1 MLIKSI
7 LKSILKSLFFMKNSI
22 RTILFSV
29 TTILLIILVSC
40 NPAKKYEKAEA
51 SEIQDYL
58 SKNPNLLFEKKT
70 SGLYF
75 LDVTVGTGRA
85 PINQDSVWV
94 KYTGKLLNGTTF
106 DTNVGRIDTLKFP
119 VYQGIMIYGFEEGIS
134 YMKEGG
140 KSMLVIPSGLAY
152 GSMGGYN
159 IAGYTPLLFELELV
173 KVKAGPVK

>member
-1 MLIKSI
+1 
-7 LKSILKSLFFMKNSI
+7 MKNCI

-29 TTILLIILVSC
+29 TTILLITLVSC

-58 SKNPNLLFEKKT
+58 SKNANLLFEKKT

-85 PINQDSVWV
+85 PIDKDTVWV
-94 KYTGKLLNGTTF
+94 KYTGKFLNGTTF
-106 DTNVGRIDTLKFP
+106 DTNVGTSDSLKFP
-119 VYQGIMIYGFEEGIS
+119 VYQGYMIYGIEEGVS

-152 GSMGGYN
+152 GTMGYN
-159 IAGYTPLLFELELV
+159 IIAGYTPLLFELELV

>member
-1 MLIKSI
+1 
-7 LKSILKSLFFMKNSI
+7 MKNNI

-40 NPAKKYEKAEA
+40 NPAKKYEKAEE

-58 SKNPNLLFEKKT
+58 SKNANLTFEKKT

-85 PINQDSVWV
+85 PINKDTVWV
-94 KYTGKLLNGTTF
+94 KYTGKFLNGTTF
-106 DTNVGRIDTLKFP
+106 DTNVGTADSLKFP
-119 VYQGIMIYGFEEGIS
+119 VYQGYMIYGIEEGVS

-140 KSMLVIPSGLAY
+140 KSMLIIPSSLAY
-152 GSMGGYN
+152 GTMGYN
-159 IAGYTPLLFELELV
+159 IIPGYTPLLFELELV
-173 KVKAGPVK
+173 KVKAGPAK

>member
-1 MLIKSI
+1 
-7 LKSILKSLFFMKNSI
+7 MKNSM

-85 PINQDSVWV
+85 PINKDTVWV
-94 KYTGKLLNGTTF
+94 KCTGKFLSGTTF
-106 DTNVGRIDTLKFP
+106 YTNVGIADSLMFP
-119 VYQGIMIYGFEEGIS
+119 VYQGYMIYGFEEGIS

-140 KSMLVIPSGLAY
+140 KSLLIIPSSLAY
-152 GSMGGYN
+152 GTMGYN
-159 IAGYTPLLFELELV
+159 EIAGYTPLLYELELV